1 MIEQFAFTP
10 EEGFLSG
17 TAYPAEPDSEE
28 AAREQLMRPHAQ
40 VREYINGT
48 LLRALADSTAAGAL
62 GAAELFEGDDSEQTV
77 QGKLLE
83 LRQEIEEISQ
93 GGIPDGSI
101 TTEKLA
107 ATLTLDG
114 GAY

>member
-1 MIEQFAFTP
+1 MIERFAFTP

-62 GAAELFEGDDSEQTV
+62 GALFALACLVSCWMGLMFAFANERLFIYRFD
-77 QGKLLE
+77 
-83 LRQEIEEISQ
+83 
-93 GGIPDGSI
+93 
-101 TTEKLA
+101 TEWYIR
-107 ATLTLDG
+107 LTRMF
-114 GAY
+114 YPYC